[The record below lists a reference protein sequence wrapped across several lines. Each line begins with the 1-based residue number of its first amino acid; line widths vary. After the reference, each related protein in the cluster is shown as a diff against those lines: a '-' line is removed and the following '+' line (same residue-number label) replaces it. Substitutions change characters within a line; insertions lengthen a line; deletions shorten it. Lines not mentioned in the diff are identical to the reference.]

1 MTISHFGGGN
11 KMDNKK
17 ERIIHAAMDV
27 FTEKGLEKTKVS
39 DIVKKAGIAQGTFYI
54 YFSSK
59 LSVVPSI
66 AELMVEKTLNE
77 IIKKVNK
84 NDPFSDQ
91 MKDVIDVAFSVTK
104 EYRQIFALV
113 YAGLASTDYLQEWEA
128 LYSQYYTW
136 MSKFLNRAKD
146 AGILRE
152 NLDPDQTAVLL
163 IDLIES
169 AAEQTFLYSHGDKDM
184 EAIKKKEVW
193 EFSMYGLGVKMN
205 PKEN

>member
-1 MTISHFGGGN
+1 MTISHFGGGS

-66 AELMVEKTLNE
+66 AEIMVEKTLNE

-91 MKDVIDVAFSVTK
+91 MKDVIDVVFSVTK

-113 YAGLASTDYLQEWEA
+113 YAGLGSTDYLQEWEA

-136 MSKFLNRAKD
+136 MSRFLNRAKD
-146 AGILRE
+146 AGTLRE

-193 EFSMYGLGVKMN
+193 EFSMYGLGVKLN
-205 PKEN
+205 HKED

>member
-66 AELMVEKTLNE
+66 AEVMVEKTLNE

>member
-1 MTISHFGGGN
+1 MTISHLSWR
-11 KMDNKK
+11 KLMDNKK
-17 ERIIHAAMDV
+17 ERIIHAAMEV

-66 AELMVEKTLNE
+66 AEVMVEKTLNE
-77 IIKKVNK
+77 IMKKVNK
-84 NDPFSDQ
+84 KNPFEEQ

-128 LYSQYYTW
+128 LYSQYYSW
-136 MSKFLNRAKD
+136 MSRFLSEAKD
-146 AGILRE
+146 AG
-152 NLDPDQTAVLL
+152 T
-163 IDLIES
+163 
-169 AAEQTFLYSHGDKDM
+169 
-184 EAIKKKEVW
+184 
-193 EFSMYGLGVKMN
+193 
-205 PKEN
+205 

>member
-1 MTISHFGGGN
+1 
-11 KMDNKK
+11 MDNKK

-66 AELMVEKTLNE
+66 AEVMVEKTLSE

-84 NDPFSDQ
+84 NDPFSEQ

-128 LYSQYYTW
+128 LYSQYYSW
-136 MSKFLNRAKD
+136 MSRFLGEAKE
-146 AGILRE
+146 AGTLRQ

-193 EFSMYGLGVKMN
+193 EFSMYGLGVKVEQN
-205 PKEN
+205 N

>member
-1 MTISHFGGGN
+1 
-11 KMDNKK
+11 MDNKK

-66 AELMVEKTLNE
+66 AEIMVEKTLNE

-91 MKDVIDVAFSVTK
+91 MKDVIDVVFSVTK

-113 YAGLASTDYLQEWEA
+113 YAGLGSTDYLQEWEA

-136 MSKFLNRAKD
+136 MSRFLNRAKD
-146 AGILRE
+146 AGTLRE

-193 EFSMYGLGVKMN
+193 EFSMYGLGVKLN
-205 PKEN
+205 HKED

>member
-1 MTISHFGGGN
+1 
-11 KMDNKK
+11 
-17 ERIIHAAMDV
+17 
-27 FTEKGLEKTKVS
+27 
-39 DIVKKAGIAQGTFYI
+39 
-54 YFSSK
+54 
-59 LSVVPSI
+59 
-66 AELMVEKTLNE
+66 
-77 IIKKVNK
+77 K
-84 NDPFSDQ
+84 NDPFSTQ

-136 MSKFLNRAKD
+136 MSRFLSQAKY
-146 AGILRE
+146 AGTLRQ

-193 EFSMYGLGVKMN
+193 EFSMYGLGVKIN
-205 PKEN
+205 QIED

>member
-1 MTISHFGGGN
+1 MTISHFGGGY

-59 LSVVPSI
+59 LSVIPSI
-66 AELMVEKTLNE
+66 AEVMVEKTLNE

-84 NDPFSDQ
+84 NDPFSTQ

-136 MSKFLNRAKD
+136 MSRFLSQAKY
-146 AGILRE
+146 AGTLRQ

-193 EFSMYGLGVKMN
+193 EFSMYGLGVKIN
-205 PKEN
+205 QIED

>member
-1 MTISHFGGGN
+1 
-11 KMDNKK
+11 MDNKK
-17 ERIIHAAMDV
+17 ERIIHAAIEV
-27 FTEKGLEKTKVS
+27 FTEKGIEKSKVS

-66 AELMVEKTLNE
+66 AEVMVEKTLDE
-77 IIKKVNK
+77 IIRTVDK
-84 NDPFSDQ
+84 NDSFSEQ
-91 MKDVIDVAFSVTK
+91 MRHVIDVAFSVTK

-113 YAGLASTDYLQEWEA
+113 YAGLAATEYLQEWEA
-128 LYSQYYTW
+128 LYSPYYTW
-136 MSKFLNRAKD
+136 MSKFLSDAKE
-146 AGILRE
+146 AGTLRE

-193 EFSMYGLGVKMN
+193 EFSMYGLGVKM
-205 PKEN
+205 